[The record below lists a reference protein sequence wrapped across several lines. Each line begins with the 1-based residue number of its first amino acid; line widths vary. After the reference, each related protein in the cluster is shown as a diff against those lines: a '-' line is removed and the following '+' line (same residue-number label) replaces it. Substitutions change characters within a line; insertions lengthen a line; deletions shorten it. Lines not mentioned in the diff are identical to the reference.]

1 MDITEIFFLMNK
13 IVGCKKPIKLIDET
27 KRNIEDN
34 PDQADKIVE
43 NFKKT
48 IDRWFKKI
56 MIKSIFIFAVLII
69 LAICLIYLKYYN
81 FLWVLGIGV
90 LYVLVY
96 IIDKHQREYEI
107 KINFYDE
114 IEGHAF
120 RYGIH
125 NEQVYGF

>member
-1 MDITEIFFLMNK
+1 MDVTEIFFLMNK

-27 KRNIEDN
+27 KRSIEDN
-34 PDQADKIVE
+34 PNQTDKIVE

-48 IDRWFKKI
+48 IDIWFKKI
-56 MIKSIFIFAVLII
+56 MIKSIFILVVLII
-69 LAICLIYLKYYN
+69 VVLCLIYFKHYAY
-81 FLWVLGIGV
+81 LWILGIGV
-90 LYVLVY
+90 LYALVY

-114 IEGHAF
+114 IEGYAF